1 MDPLI
6 KALIEQQDA
15 EGLGNN
21 AFARKLGVDKSTW
34 STARRA
40 TVPSRRS
47 AAIFAAAMRMYP
59 EVVRRVASQL
69 EISNVEVTDVNQSGG
84 VPVPVGAVAS

>member
-6 KALIEQQDA
+6 KALIEQQAA

-47 AAIFAAAMRMYP
+47 AAIFAGAMNAYP
-59 EVVRRVASQL
+59 EVVRRVASRL
-69 EISNVEVTDVNQSGG
+69 EISNNEVSDVNQSGL
-84 VPVPVGAVAS
+84 VPVSEQEVA

>member
-6 KALIEQQDA
+6 RALIEQQEA

-47 AAIFAAAMRMYP
+47 AAIFDGAMRVYP
-59 EVVRRVASQL
+59 EVIRRVASQL
-69 EISNVEVTDVNQSGG
+69 EISNDSVTDVDRSGG
-84 VPVPVGAVAS
+84 VPVPAEVV

>member
-6 KALIEQQDA
+6 TALIEQQEA

-34 STARRA
+34 STVRRG
-40 TVPSRRS
+40 TSPGRRS
-47 AAIFAAAMRMYP
+47 AAIFAGALREYP

-69 EISNVEVTDVNQSGG
+69 EISNISDANVNRSAVSEV
-84 VPVPVGAVAS
+84 AV

>member
-6 KALIEQQDA
+6 SALIEQQDA

-47 AAIFAAAMRMYP
+47 AAIFSGALRAYP
-59 EVVRRVASQL
+59 DVVRRVASQL
-69 EISNVEVTDVNQSGG
+69 EISNVEVSDSNRIGG
-84 VPVPVGAVAS
+84 VPVAVEVAV

>member
-6 KALIEQQDA
+6 QALIKQQEA

-34 STARRA
+34 STARRGVA
-40 TVPSRRS
+40 PERRS
-47 AAIFAAAMRMYP
+47 AAIFQGALRQYP
-59 EVVRRVASQL
+59 EVVRRVAEGF
-69 EISNVEVTDVNQSGG
+69 EISNIAVVDGQHAEQVPQPVE
-84 VPVPVGAVAS
+84 AA

>member
-6 KALIEQQDA
+6 IALIEQQDS
-15 EGLGNN
+15 EGMGNN

-47 AAIFAAAMRMYP
+47 AAIFAGAMRAYP
-59 EVVRRVASQL
+59 EVVRRVASRL
-69 EISNVEVTDVNQSGG
+69 EISNDEVSDSNQGGG
-84 VPVPVGAVAS
+84 VSVPESVAV